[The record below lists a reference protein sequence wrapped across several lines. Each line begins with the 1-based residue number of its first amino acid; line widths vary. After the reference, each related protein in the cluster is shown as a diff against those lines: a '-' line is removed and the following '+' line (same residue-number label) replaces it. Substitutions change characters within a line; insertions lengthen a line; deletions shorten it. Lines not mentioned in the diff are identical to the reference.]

1 MIFIVGGE
9 STTQAGVLRSVS
21 VNVAGQYCFEWPD
34 LSVERKNAAALVI
47 PYSPNGLICPFGER
61 GWLYIS
67 LAVCGGF
74 TGTDMLRDCVLFREA
89 DGRLAYLAHRRQLHF
104 QIDAF

>member
-34 LSVERKNAAALVI
+34 LSVGRKHAAAFVI
-47 PYSPNGLICPFGER
+47 PCSPNGLVCPFGER

-74 TGTDMLRDCVLFREA
+74 TGTDVLRDCVLFRETN
-89 DGRLAYLAHRRQLHF
+89 GK
-104 QIDAF
+104 